1 MVNVGKH
8 TIITYM
14 DPTGIGMMIDGYWN
28 DGRPGPFCEEECM
41 PVLKQEHN
49 SRVWVCLLSGLRFID
64 FVLVPILFYV
74 YIYIYYMYTNTT
86 YTLQPCCKCSICVL
100 IHCGYSVSCQP
111 VTKCMKHPSCVEQSK
126 TSCFNRSCWIFW
138 MKYVVMSR
146 FTENTRKV
154 SCMNM

>member
-74 YIYIYYMYTNTT
+74 YIYIYI
-86 YTLQPCCKCSICVL
+86 ICIQIQR
-100 IHCGYSVSCQP
+100 IHYSPVVS
-111 VTKCMKHPSCVEQSK
+111 VV
-126 TSCFNRSCWIFW
+126 
-138 MKYVVMSR
+138 YVY
-146 FTENTRKV
+146 
-154 SCMNM
+154 